1 MDKPNSN
8 KKMDLKKIKKN
19 TFNSLN
25 EVEFFLRDFKRFS
38 NYIKLYKM
46 FRPKRNALR
55 YTEISIKSLDVYQTI
70 LIFSSK
76 KDKSKIIITKSI
88 KFT

>member
-1 MDKPNSN
+1 MDKQNSN
-8 KKMDLKKIKKN
+8 KKMDFKKIKKN

-46 FRPKRNALR
+46 FRPKRNAIKTSGTLR
-55 YTEISIKSLDVYQTI
+55 
-70 LIFSSK
+70 FSTYINNLVLK
-76 KDKSKIIITKSI
+76 RTKQ
-88 KFT
+88 K

>member
-1 MDKPNSN
+1 MDKLNSN
-8 KKMDLKKIKKN
+8 KKEKKIDLKKMKKN

-46 FRPKRNALR
+46 FRPKRNVLK
-55 YTEISIKSLDVYQTI
+55 IKIFFQDTFKI
-70 LIFSSK
+70 LF
-76 KDKSKIIITKSI
+76 
-88 KFT
+88 